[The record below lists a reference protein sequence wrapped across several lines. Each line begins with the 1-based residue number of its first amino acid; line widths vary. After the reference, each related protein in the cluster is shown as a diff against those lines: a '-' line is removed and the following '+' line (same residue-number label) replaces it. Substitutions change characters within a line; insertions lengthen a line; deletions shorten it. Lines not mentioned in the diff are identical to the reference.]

1 MALFFEVKVTPS
13 SGRIEWKLDKSDIL
27 KCYLKS
33 PAEQG
38 KANAELVKSLA
49 KIVGVTQDIVTIVSG
64 GQSRKKLI
72 KIDVDMTYD
81 KLLGLLGIDRQI
93 ALF

>member
-27 KCYLKS
+27 KCFLKS

-49 KIVGVTQDIVTIVSG
+49 RIVGVAQDMVTIMSG

>member
-1 MALFFEVKVTPS
+1 MALFFEVKVTPR
-13 SGRIEWKLDKSDIL
+13 SGRNEWKLDKADVL

-49 KIVGVTQDIVTIVSG
+49 KIVGVTQAMVTIVSG
-64 GQSRKKLI
+64 DLSRKKRI
-72 KIDVDMTYD
+72 KIDVDMSYD
-81 KLLGLLGIDRQI
+81 KLLSLLGIDRQI
-93 ALF
+93 NLF

>member
-13 SGRIEWKLDKSDIL
+13 SGRIEWKLDKSDNL

-33 PAEQG
+33 SAEQG
-38 KANAELVKSLA
+38 KANAELIKTVA
-49 KIVGVTQDIVTIVSG
+49 KAVGVTQYMVTIVSG
-64 GQSRKKLI
+64 GQSRKKRI

-93 ALF
+93 SLF